1 MSKYIIHGGKS
12 LAGDVVINGAKNA
25 ALGIVAAS
33 IMSDEMVTIENLPD
47 VWEGFFLYGGNIET
61 AESSQNLIVGF
72 AANGAFALFKF
83 NNQGRT
89 HTAHEGQAAA
99 GQALV

>member
-1 MSKYIIHGGKS
+1 MLAFSIIPLMSKYIIHGGKS

-47 VWEGFFLYGGNIET
+47 GVGPDTIDINSWDDSFSWYQGN
-61 AESSQNLIVGF
+61 GW
-72 AANGAFALFKF
+72 KW
-83 NNQGRT
+83 
-89 HTAHEGQAAA
+89 
-99 GQALV
+99 

>member
-47 VWEGFFLYGGNIET
+47 VWDINVLLDAIKEKTGFDC
-61 AESSQNLIVGF
+61 
-72 AANGAFALFKF
+72 NGKSEEEIRAFCKGKWAL
-83 NNQGRT
+83 
-89 HTAHEGQAAA
+89 
-99 GQALV
+99 